1 MSISMPHM
9 GMHSATAAENVGIG
23 DLVNL
28 AAGTLEIMTTVA
40 DAADDPTMLG
50 GILAACLVGVLS
62 WFAASILRLRR
73 TVVTVVCP
81 IRAGPTY
88 AASTAL
94 PRAPTL
100 AQLCVLRT

>member
-9 GMHSATAAENVGIG
+9 GMHSATAAADVGTG
-23 DLVNL
+23 DLADL
-28 AAGTLEIMTTVA
+28 AAGTLRLVTTGA

-50 GILAACLVGVLS
+50 GILAACLVGVLR
-62 WFAASILRLRR
+62 WFAASILRLLR
-73 TVVTVVCP
+73 TAVTAVCP

-88 AASTAL
+88 AARAAL

-100 AQLCVLRT
+100 AQLCVIRT